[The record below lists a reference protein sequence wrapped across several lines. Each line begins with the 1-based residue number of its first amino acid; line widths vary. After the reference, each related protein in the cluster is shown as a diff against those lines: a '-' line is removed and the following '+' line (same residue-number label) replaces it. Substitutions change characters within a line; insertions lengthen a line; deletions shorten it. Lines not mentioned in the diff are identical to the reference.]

1 MAECLT
7 LTKGEDMV
15 NGIASGSGLTGL
27 HNDVRYTGLKR
38 ACAEFESILITYM
51 LKSMRNTVVE
61 DGLLGKSNEGKIF
74 NSMFDEKLGLG
85 IAKSGGIGLGKMLF
99 ERLKG

>member
-1 MAECLT
+1 
-7 LTKGEDMV
+7 MV
-15 NGIASGSGLTGL
+15 NGIASDSGLTGL
-27 HNDVRYTGLKR
+27 HNDVKYTGLKR

-61 DGLLGKSNEGKIF
+61 DGILGKSNEGKIF

-99 ERLKG
+99 EKLKG